1 MKSSHLVYNVC
12 EVCNNFV
19 FQCFI
24 MIILLCTTQLNY
36 NSIEAYFGQV
46 TNVNDVC
53 STFILKCPIRLVQVC
68 YVMLI

>member
-1 MKSSHLVYNVC
+1 MLHND
-12 EVCNNFV
+12 NFTV
-19 FQCFI
+19 H
-24 MIILLCTTQLNY
+24 